1 MAQRDRDSHTGR
13 NLMLAGGTALLFWLL
28 LRGKGWGLGAG
39 SGVGLGGAG
48 QGANV
53 TPTTS
58 KTNMTPTT
66 GEAPARC
73 LVWIRGDHI
82 DVDGTRA
89 DLPAVVARCR
99 AAGRADVQA
108 TGDTIVRT
116 VSEVV
121 RAIQAAG
128 VVVYAEPDMWRVV
141 WAGIPPTR
149 TP

>member
-13 NLMLAGGTALLFWLL
+13 NLALAGGTALLFWLL
-28 LRGKGWGLGAG
+28 LRGKGWGLGTG

-58 KTNMTPTT
+58 
-66 GEAPARC
+66 EAPAPCR
-73 LVWIRGDHI
+73 VWVRGDHI
-82 DVDGTRA
+82 DVDGTTA
-89 DLPAVVARCR
+89 DLPTVVARCR
-99 AAGRADVQA
+99 AAGRADVKS
-108 TGDTIVRT
+108 TGDAIVGTI
-116 VSEVV
+116 SDVV

-128 VVVYAEPDMWRVV
+128 VVVYAPPDMWRVV